1 MAVFRV
7 SFRQEVFIQADS
19 EEEAKEFYERMDLGA
34 IDLEVNHGNLPGAG
48 NAIAIDADFVETCSF
63 EEYDW

>member
-19 EEEAKEFYERMDLGA
+19 EEEAKELYERMDLGA
-34 IDLEVNHGNLPGAG
+34 IEYEVNQGNLPGDG